1 MNKIIDTLKHA
12 IIEDDPDPKPTGHA
26 DAVETQPAS
35 AAAPMPPAAI
45 RGGGTQGLGP
55 DGEHAYQ
62 KILGKTD
69 FDATQVSA
77 IIHKYLDPLAAIPIS
92 AMSESIKFKTA
103 VLQAKA
109 QEGLTEEK
117 ILATFDGLKLA
128 LQNEQEAFAASA
140 EATKA
145 QELTNRQKKVQEIND
160 AITQKQ
166 KEISQLQQRLTQ
178 VSTELVEAQSKIQ
191 RAESQFTIAAQRR
204 ALEIEQQKVHYVSLL
219 QG

>member
-1 MNKIIDTLKHA
+1 MNKILDTLKHA
-12 IIEDDPDPKPTGHA
+12 IIEEDPDPKASGQGEG
-26 DAVETQPAS
+26 AVQPA
-35 AAAPMPPAAI
+35 AAAPIASAPVQPMAMPAS
-45 RGGGTQGLGP
+45 GV
-55 DGEHAYQ
+55 DSEKAYQ
-62 KILGKTD
+62 KILAKTN
-69 FDATQVSA
+69 FDTTQVSA
-77 IIHKYLDPLAAIPIS
+77 VIHKYLDPLAAIP
-92 AMSESIKFKTA
+92 AATMSDSIKFKTA

-117 ILATFDGLKLA
+117 ILATFDGLKIA

-140 EATKA
+140 DATKA

-160 AITQKQ
+160 AIAQKQ
-166 KEISQLQQRLTQ
+166 QEIAQLQQRLTQ
-178 VSTELVEAQSKIQ
+178 VSTELVEAQGKIQ